1 MARAMDGQPDARA
14 EERLRALAEGHDSVL
29 EAMAQMQLE
38 ALERSGLDEETYLL
52 IRLAALVATD
62 AGPASYRAQLSAASY
77 RAQLGV
83 AGHTRVSMVKML
95 GALVAIAPV
104 VGSARVLSAA
114 ATLARAGL
122 LPEEAA

>member
-1 MARAMDGQPDARA
+1 MSRATDGQPDARP
-14 EERLRALAEGHDSVL
+14 EERLRALAAGHDSVL
-29 EAMAQMQLE
+29 EAMAQMQLG
-38 ALERSGLDEETYLL
+38 ALELSGLDGETYLL

-62 AGPASYRAQLSAASY
+62 AGPASYRAQLGA
-77 RAQLGV
+77 
-83 AGHTRVSMVKML
+83 AGHTRLPMAKVL
-95 GALVAIAPV
+95 GTLVAIAPV

>member
-29 EAMAQMQLE
+29 EAMAQMQLG
-38 ALERSGLDEETYLL
+38 ALERSGLDQETYLL

-62 AGPASYRAQLSAASY
+62 AGPASYRAQLGA
-77 RAQLGV
+77 
-83 AGHTRVSMVKML
+83 AGHTRLSMAKVL

>member
-1 MARAMDGQPDARA
+1 MSRAMDGQPDARP
-14 EERLRALAEGHDSVL
+14 EERLRALAEGQSSVL
-29 EAMAQMQLE
+29 EAMAQMRLG

-62 AGPASYRAQLSAASY
+62 AGPASYRAQL
-77 RAQLGV
+77 RA
-83 AGHTRVSMVKML
+83 AGHTRLSMAKVL
-95 GALVAIAPV
+95 GVLVAIAPV

-114 ATLARAGL
+114 STLARAGL

>member
-1 MARAMDGQPDARA
+1 MDGQPDTRPG
-14 EERLRALAEGHDSVL
+14 ERLRALAEGHDPVL
-29 EAMAQMQLE
+29 ESMAQMQLG
-38 ALERSGLDEETYLL
+38 ALERSGLDQETYLL

-62 AGPASYRAQLSAASY
+62 AGPASYRAQL
-77 RAQLGV
+77 G
-83 AGHTRVSMVKML
+83 AGHRLSMGKVL
-95 GALVAIAPV
+95 GALVAVAPV

>member
-1 MARAMDGQPDARA
+1 MARAMDGQPGASP

-29 EAMAQMQLE
+29 AAMAQMQLE

-52 IRLAALVATD
+52 IRLAALVAAD
-62 AGPASYRAQLSAASY
+62 AGPASYRAQLGA
-77 RAQLGV
+77 
-83 AGHTRVSMVKML
+83 AGHTRLPMAKVL

-122 LPEEAA
+122 LPEEAG

>member
-62 AGPASYRAQLSAASY
+62 AGAASY
-77 RAQLGV
+77 RAQLG
-83 AGHTRVSMVKML
+83 AGPTRLSMAKVL

-114 ATLARAGL
+114 STLARAGF